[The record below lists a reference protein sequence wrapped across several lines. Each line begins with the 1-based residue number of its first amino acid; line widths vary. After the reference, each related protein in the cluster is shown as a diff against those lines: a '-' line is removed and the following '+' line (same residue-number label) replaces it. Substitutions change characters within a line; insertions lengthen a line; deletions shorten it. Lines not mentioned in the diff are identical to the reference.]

1 MVKIAFVFILLATLG
16 SPVNQKSKHNLDFK
30 DDSTLPSSKLF
41 ESDDILDLTIRGDIN
56 SLFKDRS
63 DKMEYHPMVLTYT
76 AEDSSLVNHELKIKT
91 RGHFRRSR
99 VNCVYPPLL
108 LNFSKEKT
116 PPQSLFENEGKLK
129 LVTPCSDDKYVIREY
144 LVYKL
149 YNLLTDKSYKARLVR
164 VIYDDTV
171 KNKKTKPLFGI
182 LLEDDDHMARR
193 NNAVVIETQLV
204 KPQQTENEIF
214 LTTAVFEYM
223 IANTDWSV
231 QYRQNIT
238 LMGTDTMVIPM
249 TVPYDFDHAGIV
261 STPYAKPEEA
271 LELSSVRQ
279 RRYRGYCMPNLAKF
293 KETFALFNR
302 EKDNLYRVYSDNKLL
317 DEKYIKSTL
326 QFLDEFYE
334 TINNEKNIKN
344 VFSYPCLE
352 DGTGNVVIKGL
363 GKN

>member
-1 MVKIAFVFILLATLG
+1 MVKITFICFLLFGLISLLPTEKEQSATFK
-16 SPVNQKSKHNLDFK
+16 VNVR
-30 DDSTLPSSKLF
+30 TLSNKLF
-41 ESDDILDLTIRGDIN
+41 DSDSILNLTIRGDIN
-56 SLFKDRS
+56 RLFKDRS
-63 DKMEYHPMVLTYT
+63 DKMEYHPMVLTYR
-76 AEDSSLVNHELKIKT
+76 AEDSSIVNHEIKIKT

-116 PPQSLFENEGKLK
+116 PSQSLFEHEGKLK

-149 YNLLTDKSYKARLVR
+149 YNLITDKSYKARLVR

-171 KNKKTKPLFGI
+171 KNKKSKPLFGI
-182 LLEDDDHMARR
+182 LLENDDHMAHR
-193 NNAVVIETQLV
+193 NNTVVIETQLA
-204 KPQQTENEIF
+204 KPQQTENETF

-238 LMGTDTMVIPM
+238 LVGTDTMAIPM

-279 RRYRGYCMPNLAKF
+279 RRYRGYCMPNLAKL
-293 KETFALFNR
+293 KETFMLFNR
-302 EKDNLYRVYSDNKLL
+302 EKANLYRIYSDNKLL

-334 TINNEKNIKN
+334 TINNEKKMKN